1 MRSAIFLVAAA
12 AAVVQLAGCSSKLP
26 PAQQEFMKLVDQ
38 MQDDYS
44 EADSKDN
51 AILEKEVADK
61 YKNAMYAAGQDVVKW
76 KASVKEIGDTF
87 GTLVVA
93 QHGDVK
99 FKMVMVTDEGKK
111 LASSLKRG
119 DEVTFSGKLGHE
131 VSFTSYGM
139 VKAPE
144 FAFTPSEI
152 GKGDDPLVTQP

>member
-1 MRSAIFLVAAA
+1 MRSTIFLVAAVT
-12 AAVVQLAGCSSKLP
+12 AVLQLAGCSAKLP
-26 PAQQEFMKLVDQ
+26 AAQQDFMKLVDQ

-61 YKNAMYAAGQDVVKW
+61 YKEAMYAAGQNVFRW
-76 KASVKEIGDTF
+76 KASVKEVGDTF

-93 QHGDVK
+93 QQGDVK
-99 FKMVMVTDEGKK
+99 FKMVMVTDAGKR

-119 DEVTFSGKLGHE
+119 DEVTFSGTLGHE
-131 VSFTSYGM
+131 TSFTSYGM
-139 VKAPE
+139 VQAPE

-152 GKGDDPLVTQP
+152 GKEDEPLVPQS